1 MLSRN
6 RTNSSPP
13 VQRNSLLQVQEKQ
26 TAAAATVPGQCIKP
40 SSQCPSPGSYLAAV
54 DASSMENIEEHR
66 AAALCLPVQRT
77 DE

>member
-6 RTNSSPP
+6 WTNSSPL
-13 VQRNSLLQVQEKQ
+13 VQGNSVLQMQEKQ
-26 TAAAATVPGQCIKP
+26 TAAAATVPGQCIKSTPTAP
-40 SSQCPSPGSYLAAV
+40 SLGSYLAGV
-54 DASSMENIEEHR
+54 NDSSMENIGEHW